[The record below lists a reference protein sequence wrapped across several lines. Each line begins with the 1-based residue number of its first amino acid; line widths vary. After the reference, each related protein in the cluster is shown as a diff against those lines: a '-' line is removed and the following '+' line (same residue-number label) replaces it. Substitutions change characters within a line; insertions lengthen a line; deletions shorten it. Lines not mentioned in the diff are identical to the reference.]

1 MRLTFHPRVEDL
13 GPRLAPGD
21 LLGVGTPD
29 LLYAF
34 TTDGPVLIGD
44 QIPAAPAAAP
54 GSPWVNHSNW
64 WLGPDGGSIRGGANP
79 DGTRILG
86 SGQLI
91 SKFTVSFQPFDPV
104 TGDAVGPVQNV
115 SVHVNAFAGI
125 DQPLDKVGTAQ
136 QVAAAFLAAGV
147 DAHVAIS
154 GNSVT
159 VAVGGTNSAGT
170 AYVVGITNETV
181 WATDMNG
188 TLMNPLSQ
196 FDAVI
201 TAY

>member
-54 GSPWVNHSNW
+54 GSPWVNHYVVDVSNW
-64 WLGPDGGSIRGGANP
+64 WLGPE
-79 DGTRILG
+79 
-86 SGQLI
+86 LI